1 MRHEK
6 FNGKM
11 KEFWLMQ
18 VKFRS
23 PYDENFAPTF
33 KAIVVLVEYR
43 LEHWGSFLYVLA
55 GIEMEE

>member
-1 MRHEK
+1 
-6 FNGKM
+6 
-11 KEFWLMQ
+11 MQ

-23 PYDENFAPTF
+23 PYDEHFAATF
-33 KAIVVLVEYR
+33 EAIVVLVEYR